1 MSKSTNNNTTMKFT
15 DVDPV
20 KLIVDMATMPNG
32 DVVPLIKYE
41 HKSQNIVFQAPRC
54 KMVSY
59 GLAPGEYLSNGEK
72 NEWYRSDEARDTMKI
87 PIDPDMCAVVVKD
100 DGTTNAQ
107 EIAKFRDFLK
117 AIDNFIENSEAIHT
131 AVGIDK
137 SHVKKY
143 VPILR
148 LPAKPVKKAGDK
160 KDKLVKV
167 KPAYIKTKLLVNNK
181 NKKEITTEFYNVDT
195 SNKTTRVVTSGN
207 YITLEDLEKFYEHN
221 CDQQPVIQLVKVWY
235 KSNGEWGITLRL
247 VMSRIRKPEKTIKS
261 ASIGF
266 IDDDDEVSTEQ
277 KTNNQVPSD
286 DSDDEIVQKPKHS
299 IKDTADSKADE
310 SDDEQVSKKPTKP
323 VVQKP
328 QDSDS
333 EEVVPVKK
341 LPKQPVKKDVE
352 SSDSDVVPVKKP
364 VRQPVKKEVESDDSD
379 EEVVAVRKPPVRKP
393 KK

>member
-1 MSKSTNNNTTMKFT
+1 MSKSANNTTKKFT
-15 DVDPV
+15 DVDPT
-20 KLIVDMATMPNG
+20 KIIIDMATMPNG
-32 DVVPLIKYE
+32 DIVPLIKYE
-41 HKSQNIVFQAPRC
+41 EKTQNIVFQGPRI

-87 PIDPDMCAVVVKD
+87 PIDPETCAVVVKD
-100 DGTTNAQ
+100 NGTTNAQ
-107 EIAKFRDFLK
+107 EITQFRDFLK

-181 NKKEITTEFYNVDT
+181 NKKEITTEFYNVDK

-207 YITLEDLEKFYEHN
+207 YITLEDLENFYEHN

-261 ASIGF
+261 ASISF
-266 IDDDDEVSTEQ
+266 IDDDDEVSNEQ
-277 KTNNQVPSD
+277 KTNTHVPSD
-286 DSDDEIVQKPKHS
+286 DSDDEIVQKPNHG
-299 IKDTADSKADE
+299 IKEVND
-310 SDDEQVSKKPTKP
+310 SDDKQVTIKSTKP
-323 VVQKP
+323 VVQKS

-341 LPKQPVKKDVE
+341 LPKQLVKKDVE
-352 SSDSDVVPVKKP
+352 SSDSDVVPVKKLPKQP
-364 VRQPVKKEVESDDSD
+364 VRKDVESSDSD
-379 EEVVAVRKPPVRKP
+379 EEVVTVRKPPIRKS

>member
-1 MSKSTNNNTTMKFT
+1 MSKSANNTTKKFT
-15 DVDPV
+15 DVDPT
-20 KLIVDMATMPNG
+20 KIIIDMATMPNG
-32 DVVPLIKYE
+32 DIVPLIKYE
-41 HKSQNIVFQAPRC
+41 EKTQNIVFQGPRI

-87 PIDPDMCAVVVKD
+87 PIDPETCAVVVKD
-100 DGTTNAQ
+100 NGTTNAQ
-107 EIAKFRDFLK
+107 EITQFRDFLK

-181 NKKEITTEFYNVDT
+181 NKKEITTEFYNVDK

-207 YITLEDLEKFYEHN
+207 YITLEDLENFYEHN

-261 ASIGF
+261 ASISF
-266 IDDDDEVSTEQ
+266 IDDDDDDEVSNEQ
-277 KTNNQVPSD
+277 KTNTHVPSD
-286 DSDDEIVQKPKHS
+286 DSDDEIVQKPNHG
-299 IKDTADSKADE
+299 IKEVND
-310 SDDEQVSKKPTKP
+310 SDDKQVTIKSTKP
-323 VVQKP
+323 VVQKS

-341 LPKQPVKKDVE
+341 LPKQLVKKDVE
-352 SSDSDVVPVKKP
+352 SSDSDVVPVKKLPKQP
-364 VRQPVKKEVESDDSD
+364 VRKDVESSDSD
-379 EEVVAVRKPPVRKP
+379 EEVVTVRKPPIRKS